1 MDRVFNFSAGP
12 STLPVS
18 VLSQASQEMLNYR
31 GTGMSVMEMSHRSKM
46 FIDII
51 ETAEKNLRDIL
62 DIPSNYKVLFLHGG
76 ATLQFSM
83 VPLNLL
89 RKSKKAD
96 YINTGEWSKKAIKE
110 ARKFGDIKIVA
121 SSEAETFNHIPE
133 FDDSMVRED
142 ADYVYYVSNNTIY
155 GTEFLE
161 VPNVGEHVLVS
172 DMSSDILS
180 RPVDV
185 AKFGLIYAGA
195 QKNMGIAGLTVVII
209 RDDLIGFADSSVPQM
224 LDYKVH
230 ADNESMLNTPATY
243 NIYIAGLMFE
253 WIKKMGGLKVMQELN
268 EKKAALIY
276 DYLDKSDFFK
286 ATIAKPE
293 HRSRMNVNF
302 RTPSAEFDKA
312 FVAFTETRGMG
323 NLKGYRTVGGIR
335 ASIYNA
341 MPIEGVETLVKAMAD
356 FEELTRTNQ

>member
-18 VLSQASQEMLNYR
+18 VLSQAAQEMLNYR

-89 RKSKKAD
+89 RNSRKAD

-110 ARKFGDIKIVA
+110 AKKFGDIKIVA
-121 SSEAETFNHIPE
+121 SSEVETFNHIPE
-133 FDDSMVRED
+133 FDVSMVRED

-155 GTEFLE
+155 GTEFLD

-180 RPVDV
+180 RPIDV

-209 RDDLIGFADSSVPQM
+209 RDDLIGFADPNVPQM

-253 WIKKMGGLKVMQELN
+253 WIKKMGGLKAMQELN

-302 RTPSAEFDKA
+302 RTPSADFDKA
-312 FVAFTETRGMG
+312 FVAFTETRGME

-341 MPIEGVETLVKAMAD
+341 MPIEGVETLVKAMAE
-356 FEELTRTNQ
+356 FEELTSTNQ